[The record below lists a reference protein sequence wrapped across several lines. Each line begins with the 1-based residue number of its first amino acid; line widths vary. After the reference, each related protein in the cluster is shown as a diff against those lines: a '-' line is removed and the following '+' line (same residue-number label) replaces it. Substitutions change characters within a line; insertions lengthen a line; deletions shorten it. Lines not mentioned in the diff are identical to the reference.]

1 METTIMQSE
10 IENTSTNKPL
20 NGNSKS
26 NRWIWIPIFILLV
39 FIGDRIGG
47 FILKKIESK
56 SQFRFTSLY
65 QQKAACDI
73 LIAGNSRGLSFY
85 QPFVEE
91 KSKQKV
97 FSLAYNGMSSSLG
110 HVFLKDYYQQYD
122 APKKLI
128 LEITC
133 ADRYNNELIP
143 AFSTYSPYSKNLRNY
158 LKEKE
163 NKIYYA
169 SMLSHLLRYNSEV
182 FQRCLRYLRSD
193 DKLWLTDRII
203 SEAMQEESKS
213 LKDVSIDLIPELQ
226 NSLTQSV
233 KLAQDNGT
241 EVILVVAPFLPNYHD
256 ALFNLHDYIEEVEKN
271 TGLKVNNYADAIQDP
286 KLFGD
291 YFHINV
297 FGSEKFVEQM
307 HHDGLF

>member
-1 METTIMQSE
+1 MESVIMQSE
-10 IENTSTNKPL
+10 IENTSTNEAPKEH
-20 NGNSKS
+20 SKT
-26 NRWIWIPIFILLV
+26 NRWIWIPLFILLV
-39 FIGDRIGG
+39 FLGDRIGG
-47 FILKKIESK
+47 FILKQIESK

-91 KSKQKV
+91 KSNKKV

-110 HVFLKDYYQQYD
+110 YVFLQDYYKHYK
-122 APKKLI
+122 APEKLI

-133 ADRYNNELIP
+133 ADRFNKELIP
-143 AFSTYSPYSKNLRNY
+143 AFSTYSSYSKNLRSY
-158 LKEKE
+158 LKEKD
-163 NKIYYA
+163 NNIYYA
-169 SMLSHLLRYNSEV
+169 SKISHLVRYNSEV
-182 FQRCLRYLRSD
+182 FQRCMRYLKSD
-193 DKLWLTDRII
+193 DKLWLTDRTI

-213 LKDVSIDLIPELQ
+213 LKNISIDLIPELQ
-226 NSLTQSV
+226 NSLTQSA
-233 KLAQDNGT
+233 KLAQENGT

-256 ALFNLHDYIEEVEKN
+256 ALFNLQDYIQEVEKN
-271 TGLKVNNYADAIQDP
+271 TGLKVHNYADAIQDP

-307 HHDGLF
+307 NHDGLF